1 MDFVSIAL
9 LLVAAVAQLAPFY
22 WNLTV
27 ALKEQ
32 HSYRNRLQFFIAGAV
47 GVFMSHHYW
56 STGKRSKVAD

>member
-32 HSYRNRLQFFIAGAV
+32 HSYRHRLSLLLALLGFYV
-47 GVFMSHHYW
+47 SPLLEY
-56 STGKRSKVAD
+56 GKT